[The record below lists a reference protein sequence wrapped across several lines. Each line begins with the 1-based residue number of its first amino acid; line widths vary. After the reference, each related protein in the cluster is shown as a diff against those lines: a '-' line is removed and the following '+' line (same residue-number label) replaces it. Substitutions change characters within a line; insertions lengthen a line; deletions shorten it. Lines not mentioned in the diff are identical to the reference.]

1 MYFGLFILVTRRS
14 IYSTNTHTIQLY
26 STYLF
31 EGGVL
36 RVTLSSV
43 SLHKLT
49 MSFSRREEYLYKLST
64 QSLSKLLF
72 HLFFNGSFRDI
83 MLFSAGINLI
93 CTKHSYSYLHALFFF
108 FIIILIIKINIIV
121 LVFR

>member
-1 MYFGLFILVTRRS
+1 
-14 IYSTNTHTIQLY
+14 
-26 STYLF
+26 
-31 EGGVL
+31 
-36 RVTLSSV
+36 
-43 SLHKLT
+43 

-93 CTKHSYSYLHALFFF
+93 CTKHSYSYLHSFFF
-108 FIIILIIKINIIV
+108 SSSLLSLLLKLILLYSCSGEANAIVARAKARADGIQKVSLALQEQVLTSVLFIST
-121 LVFR
+121 